1 MKPLFHTFLHQL
13 VDEEEHEVEVEEE
26 KCGYWLGNDAMR
38 TVRMYCLWKLMKG
51 EVPEEEVG
59 RGADWQVWHSCW
71 GTSWCSSG
79 TRGARGKYAP
89 RETGICFQNHHL
101 KGALTEIYLEV
112 VEGVL
117 CLEAQALQWVG
128 EEVLAGE
135 AVVEVAGLEAEVRV
149 RLVYWVGV
157 AVALL
162 VPVSWI

>member
-1 MKPLFHTFLHQL
+1 M
-13 VDEEEHEVEVEEE
+13 
-26 KCGYWLGNDAMR
+26 C
-38 TVRMYCLWKLMKG
+38 
-51 EVPEEEVG
+51 
-59 RGADWQVWHSCW
+59 
-71 GTSWCSSG
+71 
-79 TRGARGKYAP
+79 AP

-135 AVVEVAGLEAEVRV
+135 VAVEVAGLEAEVRV

-162 VPVSWI
+162 VHASWI

>member
-1 MKPLFHTFLHQL
+1 M
-13 VDEEEHEVEVEEE
+13 EVEEE

-89 RETGICFQNHHL
+89 RETGICFQNRHS
-101 KGALTEIYLEV
+101 KIYCDMHDRGHNITCMPRKL
-112 VEGVL
+112 GPWMMKN
-117 CLEAQALQWVG
+117 A
-128 EEVLAGE
+128 
-135 AVVEVAGLEAEVRV
+135 
-149 RLVYWVGV
+149 
-157 AVALL
+157 
-162 VPVSWI
+162 